1 MKLLGEEF
9 FGKAFE
15 HVNGINVWIIR
26 WTVKFIFYFVL
37 GGIVAYLLVSI
48 YRKDFLPVVVIS
60 GFIILGEVA
69 HYLRKTRE
77 KVMVSRVTEKNSLNK
92 RVKNNGLLKGKVM
105 KNKELLRKRKVVKG
119 KVKGKVVGRKV
130 KNKNLL
136 KISKAKNKDMLK
148 GV

>member
-1 MKLLGEEF
+1 
-9 FGKAFE
+9 
-15 HVNGINVWIIR
+15 
-26 WTVKFIFYFVL
+26 
-37 GGIVAYLLVSI
+37 
-48 YRKDFLPVVVIS
+48 
-60 GFIILGEVA
+60 
-69 HYLRKTRE
+69 
-77 KVMVSRVTEKNSLNK
+77 LNK